1 VCDEEEKALN
11 YWGWVCLSFQ
21 EIRLTYTCFFPKD
34 NNTMN
39 NDFKIYR
46 DGERFVFER
55 VVFPRLKGYISKT
68 VTDNPL
74 TNPGSCSTEE
84 EVPQDVCLAE
94 EVELLE
100 DCSDEAAIDKAI
112 QEAGEYIIGYF
123 FNTKGLE

>member
-1 VCDEEEKALN
+1 
-11 YWGWVCLSFQ
+11 
-21 EIRLTYTCFFPKD
+21 
-34 NNTMN
+34 MN

-55 VVFPRLKGYISKT
+55 VVFPRLKGYISKA

>member
-1 VCDEEEKALN
+1 
-11 YWGWVCLSFQ
+11 
-21 EIRLTYTCFFPKD
+21 
-34 NNTMN
+34 MN
-39 NDFKIYR
+39 NDFKIYK

-55 VVFPRLKGYISKT
+55 VVYPKLKGLISKT
-68 VTDNPL
+68 VTDNPF
-74 TNPGSCSTEE
+74 TNPDSCSAEE
-84 EVPQDVCLAE
+84 EEPQDVCLAE